1 MIRGLKVL
9 TGNENSNFDKIVITV
24 TELRAEQNKRQAV
37 ADSSVLRSILTN
49 TLKEEYNG
57 IPYYKFINMDEPI
70 ETEVYESF
78 VITNDVVLNTLF
90 TKEQIENLPT
100 L

>member
-1 MIRGLKVL
+1 
-9 TGNENSNFDKIVITV
+9 
-24 TELRAEQNKRQAV
+24 
-37 ADSSVLRSILTN
+37 
-49 TLKEEYNG
+49 
-57 IPYYKFINMDEPI
+57 MDEPV